1 MAALRLSREQI
12 LAHRRRTND
21 LDRRLPPGDASF
33 VRAAQVGLQDS
44 MPRAAL
50 LSIHAR
56 VSGTRPDAWEQ
67 PVYVQLWGPR
77 FSAYVVAAN
86 DRAVFTLGRYPD
98 DARGRQ
104 VADETASRLATF
116 LDGRRMRYG
125 AAGAG
130 MGVHGNSLRYAAP
143 TGTVLMRWEGARQPV
158 IWCVPAPRVE
168 PLAARTE
175 LARRYLHLFGPTRSL
190 DFAKWAGIGAA
201 QGKAAFDR
209 LAAEMVPA
217 ETPIGQRWILA
228 ADETSY
234 RSDPY
239 PPAPA
244 RLLPSGDAYYLL
256 WGDDRAVLVPDAAR
270 RALLWTSRV
279 WPGAL
284 LVDGEVAGTWRRDQA
299 RVSVQTWRRFSPGDR
314 HAVEEEAA
322 SLPLPD
328 SGRSIEVRW
337 EMAP

>member
-1 MAALRLSREQI
+1 MAALELSREQI
-12 LAHRRRTND
+12 LRYRRRAGD
-21 LDRRLPPGDASF
+21 LDRRLPPGDGSF
-33 VRAAQVGLQDS
+33 ERAAQVGLQDS

-56 VSGTRPDAWEQ
+56 VIGTRPDAWEQ

-77 FSAYVVAAN
+77 FSAYVVTAS
-86 DRAVFTLGRYPD
+86 DRALFTLGRYPD
-98 DARGRQ
+98 DARGRR
-104 VADETASRLATF
+104 VADETASELATF

-125 AAGAG
+125 DAGAG

-158 IWCVPAPRVE
+158 IWSVPAPDVD
-168 PLAARTE
+168 PLEARAE
-175 LARRYLHLFGPTRSL
+175 LARRYLHVLGPATAL

-209 LAAEMVPA
+209 LAGDTVLV

-228 ADETSY
+228 ADETSFT
-234 RSDPY
+234 SAPSAA
-239 PPAPA
+239 APA

-256 WGDDRAVLVPDAAR
+256 WGDDRALLVPDAAR

-284 LVDGEVAGTWRRDQA
+284 LVGGEIIGTWRRDQTD
-299 RVSVQTWRRFSPGDR
+299 VTVQTWRRLSSKER

-322 SLPLPD
+322 GLPLPD
-328 SGRSIEVRW
+328 LRRSIDVHW
-337 EMAP
+337 DG